1 MPPERLPLSTVLPRA
16 WIGFCSAPWPCV
28 GLAAL
33 ALISAFGL
41 GSLAQELHTSGHAW
55 VRHLGDLFWV
65 LSMLAPLV
73 PLLALLQLADTLLP
87 SAGPDEHDSPQTRER
102 IPWLL
107 RQSLALVLIEA
118 LILFGGITAIRS
130 VFSTL
135 IAHSG
140 VLAALS
146 ALIGSVAL
154 IAWTFAQCLALPL
167 LIHHGYRPLAAM
179 EHSRKLVQ
187 QNRLKVLAL
196 VGLILGINL
205 VGLMGACLG
214 LILSLP
220 FSALILMASCRT
232 QAPWSKDWRRN
243 ILPT

>member
-1 MPPERLPLSTVLPRA
+1 
-16 WIGFCSAPWPCV
+16 
-28 GLAAL
+28 
-33 ALISAFGL
+33 
-41 GSLAQELHTSGHAW
+41 
-55 VRHLGDLFWV
+55 
-65 LSMLAPLV
+65 
-73 PLLALLQLADTLLP
+73 
-87 SAGPDEHDSPQTRER
+87 
-102 IPWLL
+102 
-107 RQSLALVLIEA
+107 
-118 LILFGGITAIRS
+118 
-130 VFSTL
+130 
-135 IAHSG
+135 
-140 VLAALS
+140 
-146 ALIGSVAL
+146 
-154 IAWTFAQCLALPL
+154 
-167 LIHHGYRPLAAM
+167 M